1 MAKKKKN
8 KKKSSLW
15 KSVKP
20 FVKDNQTMLTLLG
33 AVGAGAALTS
43 FIGSEKVREWIGQ
56 ASEALSKESKRIQ
69 GSFNQDSS
77 SKVKPV
83 TG

>member
-8 KKKSSLW
+8 KKKSTLW
-15 KSVKP
+15 KSLKP
-20 FVKDNQTMLTLLG
+20 FLKDNKATLTLLG

-43 FIGSEKVREWIGQ
+43 IIGSEKVQEWIGQ
-56 ASEALSKESKRIQ
+56 ASEALSKESKRIK
-69 GSFNQDSS
+69 GNFNQNSF
-77 SKVKPV
+77 KVKPV